1 MEPFSGLQPFLDHF
15 SQGSREYAQAR
26 PTYPD
31 ELFRRVAECS
41 PSRDAAWDCATG
53 NGQAARGLARHF
65 ARVEATDASAQQVEH
80 AEPAPNVAYSVQPA
94 EATNFPPASFDAVC
108 VAQALHWFDVDRFYA
123 EVKRVLKPGGLI
135 LVVGYGWSTYTPRFE
150 REFMREVIEPVR
162 PYWPP
167 QNKLLWDGYRDLPFP
182 FEPVAFPKMVIEA
195 DWTLA
200 QVMDYVATWT
210 ATRRLAEGDPGFLAR
225 AQARLALAW
234 GDDERQRVTF
244 PLHIQCGRHVPR
256 RAGE

>member
-1 MEPFSGLQPFLDHF
+1 MEQLTVLKPFLDHF
-15 SQGSREYAQAR
+15 SQSSREYAQAR

-31 ELFRRVAECS
+31 ELFRRVAELS
-41 PSRDAAWDCATG
+41 PSSDAAWDCATG
-53 NGQAARGLARHF
+53 NGQAARGLARYF
-65 ARVEATDASAQQVEH
+65 AHVEATDASAQQIEH
-80 AEPAPNVAYSVQPA
+80 ASASSNITYSVQPA
-94 EATNFPPASFDAVC
+94 EGTNFPSSTFDAVC
-108 VAQALHWFDVDRFYA
+108 VAQALHWFDVGRFHA
-123 EVKRVLKPGGLI
+123 EVKRVLKPRGLL

-225 AQARLALAW
+225 AQARLAPAW
-234 GDDERQRVTF
+234 GEDERQRVTF
-244 PLHIQCGRHVPR
+244 PLHIQCGRHIPR
-256 RAGE
+256 QVGE